1 MRVAY
6 LDCIAGISGD
16 MALGALIDA
25 GADPEEIRSQL
36 ASVPIEPFE
45 LELEQVETHGISATR
60 VVVRA
65 GATAIIRTYASI
77 RTLLDQASLDP
88 PVRNTAH
95 RIFRRLAEAEARV
108 HRKEVDLVTFHEVGA
123 VDSVIDIVGVAAALS
138 LLGIER
144 VFASPVPTG
153 FGMVRTEHGL
163 MPIPG
168 PAVTELLRGVPVYSR
183 GVTAELVTPTGA
195 AILAAVA
202 EGYGELPRMRI
213 EASGYGAGTQDLDF
227 PNVLR
232 VLVGN
237 EEERGVSPGRGAA
250 APGDVL
256 LETNVDDL
264 NPELYEF
271 VLERLFAAGAQ
282 DAWLTPM
289 VMKKSRPAVTV
300 SVLCST
306 EREASIRHVLFRE
319 TGTLG
324 VRVTPVAKHALER
337 EIVKVETR
345 YGPVAVKVG
354 FLEGKRVSVA
364 PEFEDC
370 ARDAREAG
378 VPAREVY
385 QEALRLAQEELERS

>member
-1 MRVAY
+1 MRIAY
-6 LDCIAGISGD
+6 FDCIAGISGD

-25 GADPEEIRSQL
+25 GADRDEVRTALEALR
-36 ASVPIEPFE
+36 VEPFG
-45 LELEQVETHGISATR
+45 LEFEEVESRGVRATRATVTAGIS
-60 VVVRA
+60 
-65 GATAIIRTYASI
+65 GLIRTYASI
-77 RTLLDQASLDP
+77 RTLLDQAELDA
-88 PVRNTAH
+88 PVRNTAQ

-123 VDSVIDIVGVAAALS
+123 VDSIVDIVGVAAGLVS
-138 LLGIER
+138 LGIER

-153 FGMVRTEHGL
+153 LGMVRTEHGL

-168 PAVTELLRGVPVYSR
+168 PAVTELLRGAPVYSR

-195 AILAAVA
+195 AILSAVA
-202 EGYGELPRMRI
+202 EGYGDLPLMRV
-213 EASGYGAGTQDLDF
+213 ETTGYGAGVQELDF

-232 VLVGN
+232 VLIGV
-237 EEERGVSPGRGAA
+237 EEDRAA
-250 APGDVL
+250 APAPTQPGEVI

-271 VLERLFAAGAQ
+271 VLERLLAGGAQ
-282 DAWLTPM
+282 DAWLTPI

-306 EREASIRHVLFRE
+306 EREATLRHVLFRE

-324 VRVTPVAKHALER
+324 VRSTRVTKHALER
-337 EIVKVETR
+337 ELVKVETSH
-345 YGPVAVKVG
+345 GPVAVKVG
-354 FLEGKRVSVA
+354 FLEGKRVGMS

-370 ARDAREAG
+370 ARVAREAG
-378 VPAREVY
+378 VPARDVY
-385 QEALRLAQEELERS
+385 MEAIRLVQDELEER